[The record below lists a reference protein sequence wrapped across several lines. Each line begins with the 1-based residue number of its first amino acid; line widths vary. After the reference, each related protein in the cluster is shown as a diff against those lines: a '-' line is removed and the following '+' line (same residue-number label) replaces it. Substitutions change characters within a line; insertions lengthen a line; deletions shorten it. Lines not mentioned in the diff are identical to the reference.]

1 MRRTTTTSWGP
12 TLLKRVL
19 TFGCIPL
26 LAWSLSPWGHH
37 SEAIPTAWATVTS
50 TIQMP
55 SQVTDTI
62 ETIGRIR
69 DGVQDAGTIEDRMV
83 EQVAEQCA
91 IIIAGGLDDECTIRL
106 ATAAEEMAESRQL
119 REAMTP

>member
-1 MRRTTTTSWGP
+1 MRRNNNDRPWGTRLITG
-12 TLLKRVL
+12 TLLAC
-19 TFGCIPL
+19 TPL
-26 LAWSLSPWGHH
+26 LAWSLSPWGPR
-37 SEAIPTAWATVTS
+37 ADVIPDALATITS
-50 TIQMP
+50 IQVP
-55 SQVTDTI
+55 SQITDTL

-106 ATAAEEMAESRQL
+106 ATAAE
-119 REAMTP
+119 